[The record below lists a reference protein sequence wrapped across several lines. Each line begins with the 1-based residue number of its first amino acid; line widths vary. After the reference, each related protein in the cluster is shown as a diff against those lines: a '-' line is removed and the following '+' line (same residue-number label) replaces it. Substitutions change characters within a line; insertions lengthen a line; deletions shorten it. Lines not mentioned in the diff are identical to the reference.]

1 MTGAES
7 LDTHT
12 GDSMEPSANRDG
24 SNKQCIPLFA
34 LFVNMREYIKGMNY
48 GDASQIIVNSMI
60 PLFDNDVF
68 KLNGKYDYESTG
80 LSIIQVGMMI
90 NPVDS
95 KGKQFIHRHQNAVR
109 FMLDILSGNTMIEIN
124 KSNSMFPSTVNII
137 SSDNTPFDPIQRFG
151 NDGAGGKLYDSIMEM
166 MILLNH
172 VIRGMGITILNSRKH
187 EIRLYDLKVIV
198 NDLAIDDNLIIRLP
212 NGSIEHKP
220 LVGNALEPA
229 VRIITPNDYDKR
241 IKLAQDAFGK
251 DNEQALAMA
260 VFESAAPTQN
270 VHVFIIEDNGGT
282 GKTTLFRGIGSAL
295 KPFIAFISVDN
306 LAGSP
311 FDRGV
316 EFAKTEGKK
325 IVMSDESNK
334 ISERIAGEL
343 RKLTTGA
350 AVVAR
355 YGNGRS
361 KQVWCECKVWIAS
374 NYDDDIDDSL
384 KANDRRIIRL
394 SVNGNKTDAWW
405 KRTWHGVPVYDA
417 IADMRTI
424 SALIVHGEK
433 LWHEHNGN
441 IRAVLKEQK
450 QHVNPPM
457 KIIDAVNHIHA
468 LIEHNEINDGEPL
481 SMYLASYFNK
491 QDKQLL
497 GSFGIMNMNARTK
510 YDSSITGYKTDANDT
525 IQRVMTLAS
534 ANDFMNALNEYNAS
548 KN

>member
-7 LDTHT
+7 LNTNA
-12 GDSMEPSANRDG
+12 GDSMEPSVNSDG
-24 SNKQCIPLFA
+24 SNKRCIPLFA
-34 LFVNMREYIKGMNY
+34 LFANMREYIQDMNY

-68 KLNGKYDYESTG
+68 KLNGKYDYESSG
-80 LSIIQVGMMI
+80 LSIIQVSMMI
-90 NPVDS
+90 NPVNTE
-95 KGKQFIHRHQNAVR
+95 GRRFIHHHQNAVR
-109 FMLDILSGNTMIEIN
+109 FMLDLLAGKTMIEIN

-137 SSDNTPFDPIQRFG
+137 SDDNTPFDPVQRFG

-172 VIRGMGITILNSRKH
+172 VIRGMGITILNSQNH
-187 EIRLYDLKVIV
+187 EIKLYDLKVIV

-220 LVGNALEPA
+220 LSGNALEPA

-241 IKLAQDAFGK
+241 IKLAQDAFGA

-260 VFESAAPTQN
+260 LFESAAPTQN

-282 GKTTLFRGIGSAL
+282 GKTTLFRGIGSTL

-325 IVMSDESNK
+325 IVLSDESQKLNEK
-334 ISERIAGEL
+334 IAGEL

-394 SVNGNKTDAWW
+394 SINGNKTDAWW

-424 SALIVHGEK
+424 SALIIHGEQ
-433 LWHEHNGN
+433 LWNENNGN

-450 QHVNPPM
+450 QHVNLPM
-457 KIIDAVNHIHA
+457 KIIDTVNHIHV

-481 SMYLASYFNK
+481 SMYLASYFTK

-497 GSFGIMNMNARTK
+497 ESFGIVNMNARTK
-510 YDSSITGYKTDANDT
+510 YDASITGYKKDSNDT
-525 IQRVMTLAS
+525 IQRVMTFAS
-534 ANDFMNALNEYNAS
+534 LSKFNNAFNDYNLE
-548 KN
+548 